1 MLVKLLLLSF
11 CMFLVVFVHST
22 ENPCVCV
29 CVSHVCLCVCVQQR
43 FLLFFLIY

>member
-22 ENPCVCV
+22 ENPCVYVCFPCV
-29 CVSHVCLCVCVQQR
+29 CVCVCVQQR

>member
-22 ENPCVCV
+22 ENPCVYVCFPCV
-29 CVSHVCLCVCVQQR
+29 CVCVQQR
-43 FLLFFLIY
+43 FLFLIY

>member
-22 ENPCVCV
+22 ENPCVYVCFPCV
-29 CVSHVCLCVCVQQR
+29 CVCV
-43 FLLFFLIY
+43 FSNAFFFFF